1 MTHPFEGKTGLVVG
15 GGGDIGRAVAETLVA
30 QGVKVHL
37 TSRSKDKAVDVASQI
52 GGFGHVLDF
61 KSPDTLERSLES
73 LLKSLGDSPDILVN
87 AAGIFSLD
95 SIPETSLEVFKE
107 SLTVNLEGPFAV
119 IRCFLPGMVSRGSG
133 LIINI
138 GSVAGRVAYPG
149 NVSYSSAK
157 YGLRGV
163 HEVLVEEIRKTG
175 VRASLLEPSA
185 TSTTLWNSI
194 DPDGDDKLPSRSEML
209 VPSDV
214 AQAVAFLCSR
224 PANVH
229 VPVLAI
235 ESS

>member
-95 SIPETSLEVFKE
+95 SIPETSLEVFRE

-209 VPSDV
+209 APSDV

-224 PANVH
+224 PVNVH

>member
-1 MTHPFEGKTGLVVG
+1 MTQPFEGKTGLVVG
-15 GGGDIGRAVAETLVA
+15 GGGDIGRAVAEALAA

-95 SIPETSLEVFKE
+95 SIPETSLEVFRE

>member
-1 MTHPFEGKTGLVVG
+1 MIHPFEGKTGLVVG

-95 SIPETSLEVFKE
+95 SIPETSLEVFRE

>member
-52 GGFGHVLDF
+52 CGFGHVLDF

-95 SIPETSLEVFKE
+95 SIPETSLEVFRE